1 MRMFLSEKQMQRR
14 IDKRTVYAII
24 ICLFITVCLKVV
36 WLTEIPKIGWIQPL
50 LPYRKLI
57 MSFLLIGPAVCLFEK
72 ASLKTLGFTI
82 GNWKKTLLTTVILL
96 VSLFVVVLPI
106 ALFWKY
112 MGQLRVEGDLIYF
125 IGNRVSYANITP
137 AILYTLFVKQ
147 ILEVALPEEIL
158 HRGYIQSRLNYTW
171 SPAISIL
178 CSSVYF
184 AITHIDRPLMM
195 VHLMLIGP
203 LYGIAFYYSKSIYP
217 SVIAHYF
224 GNIGGLLLLK
234 YIALH

>member
-1 MRMFLSEKQMQRR
+1 MQYR
-14 IDKRTVYAII
+14 ILKFDSKVDNRTIYAIV
-24 ICLFITVCLKVV
+24 ICLFISVCLKVV
-36 WLTEIPKIGWIQPL
+36 WLTDIPKIGWIQPL

-57 MSFLLIGPAVCLFEK
+57 MSFLLIVPAVCLFEK

-82 GNWKKTLLTTVILL
+82 GKWKRTLLTTVILL
-96 VSLFVVVLPI
+96 ISVFVVVLPI

-112 MGQLRVEGDLIYF
+112 MGQLRVEGDLLYF
-125 IGNRVSYANITP
+125 IGNRISYAIITP
-137 AILYTLFVKQ
+137 AILYTFFIEQ
-147 ILEVALPEEIL
+147 ILTVALPEEIIY
-158 HRGYIQSRLNYTW
+158 RGYFQSRLNYTW
-171 SPAISIL
+171 GPVISIL
-178 CSSVYF
+178 CSSVFF
-184 AITHIDRPLMM
+184 AIIHIDRPLMM
-195 VHLMLIGP
+195 VHLVLIGP